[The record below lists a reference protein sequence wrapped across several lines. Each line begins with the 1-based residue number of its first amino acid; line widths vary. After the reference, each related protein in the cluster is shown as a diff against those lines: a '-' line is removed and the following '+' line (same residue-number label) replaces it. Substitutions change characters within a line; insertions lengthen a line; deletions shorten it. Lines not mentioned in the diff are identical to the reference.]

1 MVSGCRS
8 TFVAQWWL
16 CNATHTHTRWLLAF
30 FLSRLGLLK
39 LNDKMASFSL
49 SMFMTD
55 IAGKVGGTTT
65 QRSRFGHT
73 AMNASRPPRV
83 YSQVQADVRGTFA
96 FTSTAWRGLSESD
109 RIQWRGLAGLSTRI
123 SRLGVTYVPSGYQLF
138 MECMLNARAITPSII
153 LSPPP
158 SLPVLPVISDFAV
171 GIDESAV
178 LATATWN
185 YSGGSLSWF
194 LLLYAIA
201 CGNGSKQV
209 FPFSPVIV
217 SRSFDLTTG
226 SATFDS
232 RKPASVGREKKAGN
246 LFFYAYRFVED
257 TTGFA
262 TPMVYADATVG
273 P

>member
-1 MVSGCRS
+1 
-8 TFVAQWWL
+8 
-16 CNATHTHTRWLLAF
+16 
-30 FLSRLGLLK
+30 
-39 LNDKMASFSL
+39 MASISL
-49 SMFMTD
+49 SMFVTD
-55 IAGKVGGTTT
+55 IAGKIGGTTT

-83 YSQVQADVRGTFA
+83 YSQLQSDVRGTFA
-96 FTSTAWRGLSESD
+96 YTSTEWRGLSEAD
-109 RIQWRGLAGLSTRI
+109 RVQWRGLAGLSTRI

-138 MECMLNARAITPSII
+138 MECVLNARALTPSVVIA
-153 LSPPP
+153 PPP
-158 SLPVLPVISDFAV
+158 SLPVLPVISGFTV

-178 LATATWN
+178 LATATWS
-185 YSGGSLSWF
+185 YTGGSAIWF

-201 CGNGSKQV
+201 TGNGSKQV

-217 SRSFDLTTG
+217 SRTFDLTTG

-232 RKPASVGREKKAGN
+232 RKPASVGREKTAGN
-246 LFFYAYRFVED
+246 LFFYAYRFVEA